1 MAMKSL
7 VLQLKL
13 MTLVMVYVEICA
25 RGDVSVN
32 CNKAKG
38 INMQNHAVARVN
50 QYNLLK
56 LGTIK
61 NSKPFF
67 SLK

>member
-13 MTLVMVYVEICA
+13 MALVMVYVEICA

-32 CNKAKG
+32 CNKATG
-38 INMQNHAVARVN
+38 INMQSHAVARVN
-50 QYNLLK
+50 QYINCWNLERSR
-56 LGTIK
+56 IQ
-61 NSKPFF
+61 
-67 SLK
+67 SLSSH